1 MALSD
6 CHIIAT
12 RKHKYTKRTE
22 RPCPPRIMKA
32 AAATRRSIAL
42 GSASAAATVYFY
54 LITPQALLTSEPPTV
69 PKAWWLACVPVAPMR
84 RRRPAGCKADHAAAG
99 ERPARRRGWQP

>member
-1 MALSD
+1 MPPQNYESCCCDAALDS
-6 CHIIAT
+6 A
-12 RKHKYTKRTE
+12 RLRLG
-22 RPCPPRIMKA
+22 
-32 AAATRRSIAL
+32 RRHGL
-42 GSASAAATVYFY
+42 FY